1 MFSRLRLLFVPVIA
15 AVLFCLTSPTA
26 HAQRPALTKSVDE
39 TGKDALSSICSFDRY
54 LA

>member
-26 HAQRPALTKSVDE
+26 HAQRPGFNQE
-39 TGKDALSSICSFDRY
+39 RR
-54 LA
+54 